1 MKRSFFILSAMLTL
15 VIGAALLQSCSSESV
30 YEEPLYGCY
39 TEEEIEVIET
49 MAELYGVSV
58 EIDDK
63 YNGQKLTLKEIENDL
78 MIFSNLPG
86 EYELAPNEDSTEFH
100 FSKKELLTRL
110 VTRTAEFP
118 NTGEFVLY
126 EGDMPFAL
134 YVSWQFAT
142 KKSEEDVVLVR
153 APYPYIIQGGGSHV
167 LSREHL
173 RLSYTHTYYHRGINY
188 GRFNVSGIYY
198 PSGKQEFR
206 ILKVQMGN
214 SDDKATNE

>member
-1 MKRSFFILSAMLTL
+1 M
-15 VIGAALLQSCSSESV
+15 
-30 YEEPLYGCY
+30 
-39 TEEEIEVIET
+39 
-49 MAELYGVSV
+49 
-58 EIDDK
+58 
-63 YNGQKLTLKEIENDL
+63 
-78 MIFSNLPG
+78 
-86 EYELAPNEDSTEFH
+86 
-100 FSKKELLTRL
+100 LTRL

-214 SDDKATNE
+214 SEAHKGIKEEGDCSSVPYYWLQVSLRAPPASRSR